1 MCVFLARIF
10 IIRAINVARKVSQK
24 LPMLSVGL
32 LRFVAVL
39 AGCLVLA
46 GCKTP
51 PPPNEGP
58 LKIHIVATTSMIA
71 DTAQEIGGDIVKVQ
85 ALMGP
90 GLDPHTY
97 KASEGDVERLG
108 EADLILYNGLHLEAR
123 MTTVFEKMRD
133 LDHDV
138 VAVSKDIPEYKLI
151 KVPGFDGQYDP
162 HIWMDTDLWSTVA
175 ETIAE
180 AIIKQAPDKEKT
192 IRTNLEYF
200 KGKLRMLNQNV
211 RIALEPI
218 PKPQRVLVTAHDA
231 FSYWGRAYDFEVK
244 GLQGVSTASE
254 AGAQDVQ
261 ELATFIAEHKI
272 PSIFVESSVPRRN
285 VEALQE
291 AVESKGFDVSI
302 GRALYSDSVGDYGTA
317 QSTYVGMMRYNAGII
332 AEALIPEKPEE

>member
-1 MCVFLARIF
+1 MFVLSRTF
-10 IIRAINVARKVSQK
+10 ISGGKLPTAKGFAE
-24 LPMLSVGL
+24 LPMLLVGL
-32 LRFVAVL
+32 LRFVTIL
-39 AGCLVLA
+39 AGCLILA

-58 LKIHIVATTSMIA
+58 LKVHVVATTSMIA
-71 DTAQEIGGDIVKVQ
+71 DTAEEIGGDIVKVQ

-90 GLDPHTY
+90 GIDPHTY

-133 LDHDV
+133 LGHDV
-138 VAVSKDIPEYKLI
+138 VAVSKNIPEYKLI

-162 HIWMDTDLWSTVA
+162 HIWMDTELWSNVA

-180 AIIKQAPDKEKT
+180 AIIKEAPDQEKT
-192 IRTNLEYF
+192 IRINLDYF
-200 KGKLRMLNQNV
+200 KGKLRMLNQNIH
-211 RIALEPI
+211 IALNPI
-218 PKPQRVLVTAHDA
+218 PKQQRVLVTAHDA

-272 PSIFVESSVPRRN
+272 PAIFVESSVPRRN

-291 AVESKGFDVSI
+291 AVKAKGFDVKI

-317 QSTYVGMMRYNAGII
+317 QSTYVGMLRYNAGII
-332 AEALIPEKPEE
+332 AEALTPEKPEE